1 LTRTCIVQWAEV
13 LKNYELTSVA
23 QEGSAKAELGIAD
36 KSTRVERDLVLPM
49 RVWVT
54 SFAEKGTR

>member
-1 LTRTCIVQWAEV
+1 VQWAEV